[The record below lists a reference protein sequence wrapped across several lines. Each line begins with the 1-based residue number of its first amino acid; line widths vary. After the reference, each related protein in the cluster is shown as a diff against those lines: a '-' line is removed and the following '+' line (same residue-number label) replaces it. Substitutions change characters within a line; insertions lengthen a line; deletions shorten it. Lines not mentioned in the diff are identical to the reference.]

1 MGVWVSVYWEAG
13 GVVGGCEGVQV
24 CLEGAEEE
32 ALGYVTVTARE
43 KTF

>member
-13 GVVGGCEGVQV
+13 EVVGDCEGVDV
-24 CLEGAEEE
+24 CLEGAEE
-32 ALGYVTVTARE
+32 ALGYVTVTARD